1 MAEDHITLKKSTYNK
16 IMICIVV
23 LLVAVSFSGGFI
35 LGGNGRGTSGTGTV
49 VQQQQPTQPAGNNN
63 NNNRPSTVSLN
74 IPSYV
79 SFEGSNSAKVNVIEF
94 GDYQCPFCERF
105 YTQTEPQISSNYID
119 TGKVK
124 FYFMDFA
131 FLGPDSQ
138 TLSQGAWCA
147 DEQGK
152 YYAYHD
158 YIYSHQGQENSGWAT
173 ADKVKAMVAN
183 IQGLNTAAFGS
194 CLDSGKYS
202 SRVSE
207 LTQLGQSVGVS
218 GTPST
223 LIGNDAKGYDLV
235 VGAQPYSVLQQA
247 IDKALA

>member
-1 MAEDHITLKKSTYNK
+1 MSEEHVTLKKSTYNK
-16 IMICIVV
+16 LVYGLIVV
-23 LLVAVSFSGGFI
+23 LIIASFTSGYVVGG
-35 LGGNGRGTSGTGTV
+35 LGRTSGTV
-49 VQQQQPTQPAGNNN
+49 AQQPTQQAQPTTNNQ
-63 NNNRPSTVSLN
+63 PSTVSLS

-79 SFEGSNSAKVNVIEF
+79 PYQGQSSATVNVVEF

-105 YTQTEPQISSNYID
+105 FTQTEPQIVQNYVD

-138 TLSQGAWCA
+138 TLAQGAWCA

-158 YIYSHQGQENSGWAT
+158 YIYGHQGQENSGWAT
-173 ADKVKAMVAN
+173 ADKLKTMVAN

-207 LTQLGQSVGVS
+207 LTQLGQSEGVS

-223 LIGNDAKGYDLV
+223 LIGNDANGYDLV
-235 VGAQPYSVLQQA
+235 VGAQPYSVLQQSIEA
-247 IDKALA
+247 ALAA